1 MKDTNGQ
8 EMNDP
13 KRNQAPQSEPAER
26 PQETQFGQE
35 FSEEV
40 GVNDVNR
47 EESGYPN
54 EQKDA
59 RGGNHNPKGANQ
71 YTSGRVDDR
80 GRKGKEGGMETKGAE
95 QNNGNKHA
103 NQYTEGRNDDRGR
116 KE

>member
-40 GVNDVNR
+40 GVTDVNT
-47 EESGYPN
+47 EESGYPS

-80 GRKGKEGGMETKGAE
+80 GRKGKEGVSPQSLRCSTVAVRVKRCGKSAPVP
-95 QNNGNKHA
+95 Q
-103 NQYTEGRNDDRGR
+103 
-116 KE
+116 

>member
-8 EMNDP
+8 DMNEP
-13 KRNQAPQSEPAER
+13 KKPQSEPAQR

-35 FSEEV
+35 FGQEFEGTSQ
-40 GVNDVNR
+40 
-47 EESGYPN
+47 ESGYPN

>member
-8 EMNDP
+8 DINEP

-40 GVNDVNR
+40 GANDLNR
-47 EESGYPN
+47 EESGYPS

-59 RGGNHNPKGANQ
+59 RGGNHNP
-71 YTSGRVDDR
+71 
-80 GRKGKEGGMETKGAE
+80 KGAE